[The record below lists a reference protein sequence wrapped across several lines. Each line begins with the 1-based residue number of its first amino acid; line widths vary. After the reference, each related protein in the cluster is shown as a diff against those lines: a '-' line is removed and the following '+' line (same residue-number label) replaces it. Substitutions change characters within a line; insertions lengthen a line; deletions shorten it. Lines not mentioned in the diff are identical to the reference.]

1 MTEEPQVEALGGHQ
15 YLVRARQDE
24 DIVEFEVYATPNVV
38 ARLISD
44 RTDETRIIEA
54 TVAYLIARQ
63 RPDDLPPQLDLD
75 DVRAAYEGFEDALR
89 HQLADGGSQAA
100 NTKPMEPAPAGLAE
114 NLEGQCGWR
123 G

>member
-1 MTEEPQVEALGGHQ
+1 MTDEPQVEALGGHR

-24 DIVEFEVYATPNVV
+24 DIVEIQVYATPDVI
-38 ARLISD
+38 ARFISA

-75 DVRAAYEGFEDALR
+75 DVMAAYEGFEDALR
-89 HQLADGGSQAA
+89 RQLAGGRRH
-100 NTKPMEPAPAGLAE
+100 AE
-114 NLEGQCGWR
+114 SVDP
-123 G
+123 